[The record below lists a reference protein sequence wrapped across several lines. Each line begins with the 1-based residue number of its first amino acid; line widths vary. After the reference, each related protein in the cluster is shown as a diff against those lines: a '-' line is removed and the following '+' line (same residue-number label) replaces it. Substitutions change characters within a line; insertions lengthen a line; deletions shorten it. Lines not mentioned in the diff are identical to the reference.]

1 VVQLKAPP
9 FDRRVVGS
17 TGTKRLSEA
26 RRREGASVVFGQI
39 ELVGGG
45 EKAAQVELPVEV
57 GAPDLPVTQGLFEM
71 QRPFPGLRGL
81 AELMQIGDLGRG
93 KGR

>member
-1 VVQLKAPP
+1 
-9 FDRRVVGS
+9 
-17 TGTKRLSEA
+17 
-26 RRREGASVVFGQI
+26 
-39 ELVGGG
+39 
-45 EKAAQVELPVEV
+45 
-57 GAPDLPVTQGLFEM
+57 VTQGLFEM